1 MRRPQFVAILLF
13 ILTLVLTTCT
23 ATNPEPPKPSPT
35 DSGVL
40 RIWWDRGFY
49 PSEDEAIEQIIAR
62 WQSDRQKR
70 DEPAVEVEL
79 SLYGVEDILGQ
90 TMSALEAGNP
100 PDILFSTQTDLTLGA
115 GWAAD
120 GMLADLS
127 DVIEPVKNLYSS
139 TALET
144 ASYYNSLSKSRSYY
158 EVPIYQHAL
167 HLHYWRDLLAEVGL
181 SDGELPKDWNGFW
194 EFWQK
199 AGSALR
205 DRRGEDFYAM
215 ALPMS
220 TESLDTYFTF
230 EQILEAYDAKLLD
243 ENGNLLLDRPEIR
256 QKAIAALEWYASLYQ
271 NGFVPPDAVKWQAP
285 DNNIKFLNRAV
296 LMTANPSLSIPASQ
310 IEDEELYR
318 QQIATIELPN
328 KPNGEPPKYVVAVK
342 QAVMFAVSQNQEAAK
357 DFLSYL
363 VQPEVL
369 GFYVKSSR
377 GRWFPVM
384 PQLWSDSF
392 WNNKNDPH
400 ISVAVEQFRE
410 GKTRPFYEVFNPA
423 YSQVLT
429 ENVWGKAIG
438 RVIVDGL
445 SPTAAT
451 EEAIERIKEIFAQW
465 PSSG

>member
-1 MRRPQFVAILLF
+1 MRRPRFVAILLF
-13 ILTLVLTTCT
+13 ILTLVLATCT
-23 ATNPEPPKPSPT
+23 ATNPELPT
-35 DSGVL
+35 PVPREIGVL

-49 PSEDEAIEQIIAR
+49 PEEDEAIEEIMAR

-70 DEPAVEVEL
+70 GEPAVEVEL

-100 PDILFSTQTDLTLGA
+100 PDILFSTQTDLTLGS
-115 GWAAD
+115 GWAAN
-120 GMLADLS
+120 GILADVS

-139 TALET
+139 TALQN
-144 ASYYNSLSKSRSYY
+144 ASSDRNPSKGRSYY
-158 EVPIYQHAL
+158 GVPIYQHAL

-181 SDGELPKDWNGFW
+181 SDGDIPQDWNGFW

-199 AGSALR
+199 AGGAWR
-205 DRRGEDFYAM
+205 DRLGDDFYAM

-230 EQILEAYDAKLLD
+230 EQILEAYDATLVD
-243 ENGNLLLDRPEIR
+243 ESGNLLLDSPEIR
-256 QKAIAALEWYASLYQ
+256 GKAIAALEWYASLYLD
-271 NGFVPPDAVKWQAP
+271 GFVPPDALQWQAP
-285 DNNIKFLNRAV
+285 DNNVKFLNRAV

-318 QQIATIELPN
+318 QQMATIDLPN
-328 KPNGEPPKYVVAVK
+328 EPDGEPPIYVVAVK
-342 QAVMFAVSQNQEAAK
+342 QVVMFAVSQNQEVAK

-363 VQPEVL
+363 VQPENL
-369 GFYVKSSR
+369 GFYVQSSR

-384 PQLWSDSF
+384 PQLWLDSF
-392 WNNKNDPH
+392 WQDQSDPH
-400 ISVAVEQFRE
+400 ISVAVGQFRE
-410 GKTRPFYEVFNPA
+410 GKTRPFYEAFNPA
-423 YSQVLT
+423 YSQVLA
-429 ENVWGKAIG
+429 ENVWSKAIG

-445 SPTAAT
+445 SPTEAT
-451 EEAIERIKEIFAQW
+451 DEAIGRIKEIFAQW